1 MYTAIILSG
10 GLGTRLYNLVTD
22 VPKPL
27 APINNR
33 PFLEYLLDY
42 WIERDVT
49 HFILSVGYMH
59 EKIIEHLGNSYRD
72 IEIDFVIE
80 EEPLDT
86 GGGFLLASKKI
97 LNDLCTNQTLFLFP
111 IQENEQYSMYE
122 IYYLFLL
129 FL

>member
-49 HFILSVGYMH
+49 HFILSVGICM
-59 EKIIEHLGNSYRD
+59 
-72 IEIDFVIE
+72 
-80 EEPLDT
+80 
-86 GGGFLLASKKI
+86 KK
-97 LNDLCTNQTLFLFP
+97 
-111 IQENEQYSMYE
+111 
-122 IYYLFLL
+122 
-129 FL
+129 